1 MLFLSSVF
9 LLIPC
14 SWYGLFCISYFIV
27 DPIQIWK
34 VLMCF
39 GACPDWF
46 TISFFKKP
54 HFFSLNFHCF
64 YKQFTK
70 FTALF
75 YLTLFTIIHLY
86 FKSIQI
92 KFAGEF
98 LLTSFNGFFN
108 IFGCKM
114 QIRYYSFST
123 FAQNETMLTTTLIL
137 KNPTK
142 RQANQKRP
150 VLRICFQ
157 F

>member
-46 TISFFKKP
+46 TISFFKKA

-108 IFGCKM
+108 IFWVQDADSLLQFLHFC
-114 QIRYYSFST
+114 
-123 FAQNETMLTTTLIL
+123 
-137 KNPTK
+137 TK
-142 RQANQKRP
+142 WNNAYHNFDFKKSHWASS
-150 VLRICFQ
+150 
-157 F
+157 

>member
-9 LLIPC
+9 LLISC

-27 DPIQIWK
+27 DPIKIWK

-46 TISFFKKP
+46 TISFFKKT

-92 KFAGEF
+92 KIAGEF
-98 LLTSFNGFFN
+98 LLTSFNGFQYFLGARCRFV
-108 IFGCKM
+108 ITVSPLLHKM
-114 QIRYYSFST
+114 KQCLPQLWFWKIPLSVKLIR
-123 FAQNETMLTTTLIL
+123 
-137 KNPTK
+137 KG
-142 RQANQKRP
+142 
-150 VLRICFQ
+150 Q

>member
-14 SWYGLFCISYFIV
+14 YWYGLFCISYFIV
-27 DPIQIWK
+27 DPIKIWK

-46 TISFFKKP
+46 TISFFKKT

-98 LLTSFNGFFN
+98 LLTSFNGFSIF
-108 IFGCKM
+108 FGCKM

-150 VLRICFQ
+150 VLRSCFQ

>member
-1 MLFLSSVF
+1 MSFYLIMIQIIWYSHAFFKFRVFINTLLLVWPFLYFV
-9 LLIPC
+9 LY
-14 SWYGLFCISYFIV
+14 SW
-27 DPIQIWK
+27 PKKIWK

-108 IFGCKM
+108 IFWVQDADSLLQFLHFC
-114 QIRYYSFST
+114 
-123 FAQNETMLTTTLIL
+123 
-137 KNPTK
+137 TK
-142 RQANQKRP
+142 WNNAYHNFDFEKSH
-150 VLRICFQ
+150 
-157 F
+157 

>member
-1 MLFLSSVF
+1 MSFYLIMIQIIWYSHAFFKFRVFINTLLLVWPFLYFV
-9 LLIPC
+9 LY
-14 SWYGLFCISYFIV
+14 SW
-27 DPIQIWK
+27 PKKIWK

-46 TISFFKKP
+46 TISFFKKT

-70 FTALF
+70 ITALF

-108 IFGCKM
+108 IFWVQDADSLLQFLHFC
-114 QIRYYSFST
+114 
-123 FAQNETMLTTTLIL
+123 
-137 KNPTK
+137 TK
-142 RQANQKRP
+142 WNNAYHNFDFKKSH
-150 VLRICFQ
+150 
-157 F
+157 

>member
-1 MLFLSSVF
+1 MLLFKFRVFINTLLLVWPFLYFVLYSWPNKNLKSSNVLWSMSWLIHNFVF
-9 LLIPC
+9 QKTP
-14 SWYGLFCISYFIV
+14 
-27 DPIQIWK
+27 
-34 VLMCF
+34 
-39 GACPDWF
+39 
-46 TISFFKKP
+46 
-54 HFFSLNFHCF
+54 FFSLNFHCF

-70 FTALF
+70 ITALF

-108 IFGCKM
+108 IFW

-150 VLRICFQ
+150 VLRSCFQ

>member
-1 MLFLSSVF
+1 MSFYLIMIQIIWYSHAFFKFRVFINTLLLVWPFLYFV
-9 LLIPC
+9 LY
-14 SWYGLFCISYFIV
+14 SW
-27 DPIQIWK
+27 PKKIWK

-46 TISFFKKP
+46 TISFFKKT

-108 IFGCKM
+108 IFWVQDADSLLQFLHFC
-114 QIRYYSFST
+114 
-123 FAQNETMLTTTLIL
+123 
-137 KNPTK
+137 TK
-142 RQANQKRP
+142 WNNAYHNFDFKKSH
-150 VLRICFQ
+150 
-157 F
+157 